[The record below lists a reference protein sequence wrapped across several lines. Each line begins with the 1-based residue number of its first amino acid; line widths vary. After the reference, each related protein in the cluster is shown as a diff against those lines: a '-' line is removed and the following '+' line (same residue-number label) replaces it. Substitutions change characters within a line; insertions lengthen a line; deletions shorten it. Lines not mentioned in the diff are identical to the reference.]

1 MDIFMPVTL
10 VLGGARSGKSRFAE
24 KLASEIEG
32 PRVYIATAEA
42 RDEEMAARI
51 KRHRDDRGDTWITY
65 EETLNIA
72 ELIQRISSDHP
83 VMLVDCLT
91 LWLSNLMEQDLD
103 PEKMV
108 DALVASSRGNGSNII
123 FVSNEVGL
131 GIVPNNALAR
141 TFRDEAGRMNARLA
155 EAADIV
161 YFVAAGLPLKMKDVS
176 E

>member
-1 MDIFMPVTL
+1 MPVTL

-161 YFVAAGLPLKMKDVS
+161 YFVAAGLPLKMKDAS

>member
-1 MDIFMPVTL
+1 MPVTL

-24 KLASEIEG
+24 KLASEVEG
-32 PRVYIATAEA
+32 PRAYVATAEA

-51 KRHRDDRGDTWITY
+51 KRHRDDRGDTWATY
-65 EETLNIA
+65 EEPWNIA
-72 ELIQRISSDHP
+72 ELIRRISNDHP
-83 VMLVDCLT
+83 VILVDCLT

-103 PEKMV
+103 PEEMV
-108 DALVASSRGNGSNII
+108 DALLASSRGAGSNII

-141 TFRDEAGRMNARLA
+141 AFRDEAGRMNARLA
-155 EAADIV
+155 DTADIV

>member
-1 MDIFMPVTL
+1 MPVTL

-24 KLASEIEG
+24 KLASEVEG
-32 PRVYIATAEA
+32 PRAYVATAEA

-51 KRHRDDRGDTWITY
+51 KRHRDDRGDTWATY
-65 EETLNIA
+65 EEPWNIA
-72 ELIQRISSDHP
+72 ELIRRISNDHP
-83 VMLVDCLT
+83 VILVDCLT

-103 PEKMV
+103 PEEMV
-108 DALVASSRGNGSNII
+108 DALLASSRGPGSNII

-141 TFRDEAGRMNARLA
+141 AFRDEAGRMNARLA
-155 EAADIV
+155 EAANTV